1 MNKRRK
7 PLNYFKVF
15 ALLGA
20 IGFVMYFGVV
30 IGPSVQT
37 SFLPTPTVTR
47 SPESYVSEAGQF
59 FQQGKLSQAIQSY
72 ELAVRA
78 LPNDASIYI
87 SLARTQVWAGKYKEA
102 QTSAENALLLNPN
115 NSTAHA
121 VRGWALEAQK
131 DYLASETAIKRA
143 LEIDPN
149 NALAHSYYAEL
160 IADEYIDGKGP
171 FDALTQMSEESKV
184 ALSLAPGLF
193 EAHRARGYVFEATG
207 NYEEAIREYEAAVAI
222 DKNVADVYVS
232 LGRNYRALG
241 VYDKAVNALTIAN
254 QLNPTDPTPLLYIS
268 RVYATVGEY
277 AKAEQYA
284 QQAVKTNP
292 SDPTLRGNLGVMY
305 YRNFKWP
312 EASSELSLVVKG
324 GKDTDGVEVQPI
336 QLAANAARIDEYYFT
351 FGLVLVR
358 LNQCGDAL
366 PLFQKLLSVST
377 SDDIAVYNANE
388 GIRLCTEAAAGTPTP
403 GVGTP
408 SAAPGKGTSV
418 PTPGKGTVVPT
429 PGKGTPA
436 AAAKT
441 PVVTPTP

>member
-7 PLNYFKVF
+7 PLNYFKVIT
-15 ALLGA
+15 LLGA

-30 IGPSVQT
+30 IGPSVQST
-37 SFLPTPTVTR
+37 FVPTPTATR

-59 FQQGKLSQAIQSY
+59 FEQGKLTQAIQSY
-72 ELAVRA
+72 EQAVRA
-78 LPNDASIYI
+78 MPNDASIYI
-87 SLARTQVWAGKYKEA
+87 SLARTQVWAGKYKDA
-102 QTSAENALLLNPN
+102 QTSAEDALLLNPN

-131 DYLASETAIKRA
+131 DYLAAETAIKRA

-149 NALAHSYYAEL
+149 NALAHAYYAEL
-160 IADEYIDGKGP
+160 IADEYIEGKGP

-184 ALSLAPGLF
+184 SLSLAPGLY

-222 DKNVADVYVS
+222 DKNIADVYVS

-241 VYDKAVNALTIAN
+241 VYDKAVNSLTIAN
-254 QLNPTDPTPLLYIS
+254 QLNPSDPTPLLYIS

-292 SDPTLRGNLGVMY
+292 SDPALRGNLGVMY

-312 EASSELSLVVKG
+312 EASAELALVVKG
-324 GKDTDGVEVQPI
+324 GKDADGVAVKQIELV
-336 QLAANAARIDEYYFT
+336 ANAPRTAEYYFT
-351 FGLVLVR
+351 YGLVLVR

-366 PLFQKLLSVST
+366 PLFQKLLSVVPT
-377 SDDIAVYNANE
+377 DEIAVYNANE

-403 GVGTP
+403 GAGTP
-408 SAAPGKGTSV
+408 AAGSGKGTPV
-418 PTPGKGTVVPT
+418 PA

-436 AAAKT
+436 ATVPAAAGKP